1 MVDQKASALLED
13 ESVQVVGRFL
23 PPYAKLGG
31 PDNGMPIH
39 QYLLNLTRHTPR
51 NMLRLFENLRL
62 AATDLGLDADGRI
75 SQRVLREGALRYAN
89 RYFVDAVRNELVG
102 RSSDVD
108 EATAGLNAFRVW
120 ERANSSRTMSLA
132 SGSGASQRTMRLSAL
147 LRCCV
152 GSSSQARSVTSRRG
166 AGRATSNSFTVE
178 TTTKSTS
185 RVRWY
190 SIRAL
195 VYAWAIPRRGGKA
208 KGQNTGKGSGNVP
221 ARQRAAPG
229 GEDSTRRR
237 RPRSGRGPR
246 SPT

>member
-1 MVDQKASALLED
+1 MRVDFGVDLDWRVLAGDPKVAPLFRMVDQKASALLED

-51 NMLRLFENLRL
+51 DLLQLFENLRL

-108 EATAGLNAFRVW
+108 EATAGLNAFPRYRKEPIRRGRFRSRAVR
-120 ERANSSRTMSLA
+120 ERAN
-132 SGSGASQRTMRLSAL
+132 
-147 LRCCV
+147 
-152 GSSSQARSVTSRRG
+152 
-166 AGRATSNSFTVE
+166 
-178 TTTKSTS
+178 
-185 RVRWY
+185 
-190 SIRAL
+190 
-195 VYAWAIPRRGGKA
+195 
-208 KGQNTGKGSGNVP
+208 
-221 ARQRAAPG
+221 
-229 GEDSTRRR
+229 TR
-237 RPRSGRGPR
+237 
-246 SPT
+246 